1 MMNQFL
7 IKIKSRTIHF
17 QIQERLLNMPSHQL
31 VDAQQQNMIRAE
43 SVPPNM
49 VCTNQAPFLPRAQSE
64 QPQNFPNFPPTS
76 GASIQ
81 QHHQQQQQQQSPLP
95 PSPYRQYPGVAQN
108 AYRNNQQGVRIHR
121 QPMMNGRN
129 GCTVPYYETDQIQYS
144 NNFLNAHNLSNHT
157 NENIVGG
164 AGGGSGSPNN
174 ATINNL
180 HQQNLTNASNSAT
193 PVTNNSVNATN
204 TVTALNNQVVPGIR
218 ANNYYDNFRR

>member
-1 MMNQFL
+1 
-7 IKIKSRTIHF
+7 
-17 QIQERLLNMPSHQL
+17 
-31 VDAQQQNMIRAE
+31 
-43 SVPPNM
+43 M

-64 QPQNFPNFPPTS
+64 QPQNFPNYPQNGS
-76 GASIQ
+76 GTV
-81 QHHQQQQQQQSPLP
+81 QQQSPLP
-95 PSPYRQYPGVAQN
+95 PQSPYRQYPNAAQN
-108 AYRNNQQGVRIHR
+108 AQYYQRNNQQGVQQRILR
-121 QPMMNGRN
+121 QPMMNSRN
-129 GCTVPYYETDQIQYS
+129 GVAVPYYESDQIQYS

-157 NENIVGG
+157 NENV
-164 AGGGSGSPNN
+164 GSPNN

>member
-1 MMNQFL
+1 MNADRNN
-7 IKIKSRTIHF
+7 SMV
-17 QIQERLLNMPSHQL
+17 ES
-31 VDAQQQNMIRAE
+31 QQNMIRAE

-64 QPQNFPNFPPTS
+64 QPQNFPNFPPPSSVT
-76 GASIQ
+76 SIQ
-81 QHHQQQQQQQSPLP
+81 QQPPLP
-95 PSPYRQYPGVAQN
+95 PSPYRQYPNAGQN
-108 AYRNNQQGVRIHR
+108 AQYYRNNQQGVRLLQR
-121 QPMMNGRN
+121 QPMLNSRN
-129 GCTVPYYETDQIQYS
+129 GVTVPYYETDQIQYS

-157 NENIVGG
+157 NDN
-164 AGGGSGSPNN
+164 SGSPNN